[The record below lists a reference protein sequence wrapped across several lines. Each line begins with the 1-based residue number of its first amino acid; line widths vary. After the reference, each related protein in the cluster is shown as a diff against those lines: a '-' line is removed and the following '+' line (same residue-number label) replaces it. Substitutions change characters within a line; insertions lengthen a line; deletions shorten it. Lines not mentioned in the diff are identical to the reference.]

1 MSQSFSPASPAPDR
15 DGDLLQADVLIVGGG
30 MVGLTAG
37 VALASAGF
45 SVIALDRAPLDAQL
59 DAAFDGRVSA
69 IAAGSRRALE
79 GIGLWNHVLA
89 QGHVAEPIRDIR
101 VSDGDSLA
109 FVHYDSR
116 ALARDDSRALARDD
130 SRALARD
137 DSRALARDDSRA
149 LARDDSRALAR
160 DDSRARAETRQEPEP
175 FGHIVENRTIRAA
188 LAARA
193 KELPNLTLL
202 APAELAGVVN
212 GPSHALATLTDGRR
226 IRAALVVAAE
236 GKESALRAA
245 RGIAVT
251 RWSYPQTA
259 IVCTIAHE
267 RPHGGIAHERFLPV
281 GPFAILPMTDDHDG
295 RHRSS
300 LVWTEKT
307 ALAPAYL
314 ALNKA
319 DFNAE
324 VLRRVGDFLGRVE
337 SIGPRW
343 SYPLSLLHAERYTD
357 ERLVLIGDAAHAIH
371 PIAGQGLNL
380 GLRDVA
386 ALAETLVDAKRLGLD
401 IGFGEV
407 LARYERWRR
416 FDNVLLAG
424 ITDGLNRLFSTSFTP
439 LMLARRLG
447 FRAVNRAGPL
457 KTLFMRHAM
466 GLVGELPRLSR
477 GEPL

>member
-1 MSQSFSPASPAPDR
+1 MRGSSS
-15 DGDLLQADVLIVGGG
+15 LQTDVLVVGGG
-30 MVGLTAG
+30 MVGLTAA
-37 VALASAGF
+37 VALAQAGF
-45 SVIALDRAPLDAQL
+45 AVIALERAAATVQL
-59 DAAFDGRVSA
+59 AACFDGRVSA
-69 IAAGSRRALE
+69 VAAGSRRALE

-116 ALARDDSRALARDD
+116 ALAKKDEA
-130 SRALARD
+130 
-137 DSRALARDDSRA
+137 
-149 LARDDSRALAR
+149 
-160 DDSRARAETRQEPEP
+160 PEP
-175 FGHIVENRTIRAA
+175 FGHIVENRVIRAA
-188 LAARA
+188 LAARLT
-193 KELPNLTLL
+193 ELLNLTLL
-202 APAELAGVVN
+202 APAELTGVVN
-212 GPSHALATLTDGRR
+212 EPAHAVATLADGRV
-226 IRAALVVAAE
+226 IRASLVVAAE
-236 GKESALRAA
+236 GKDSALRNQ

-251 RWSYPQTA
+251 RWSYPQSA

-267 RPHGGIAHERFLPV
+267 HPHHGVAHERFLPA
-281 GPFAILPMTDDHDG
+281 GPFAILPMTDDGEG

-314 ALNKA
+314 SLNKA
-319 DFNAE
+319 DFDAE
-324 VLRRVGDFLGRVE
+324 ISRRVGDFLGRVE

-357 ERLVLIGDAAHAIH
+357 ERLALIGDAAHAIH

-386 ALAETLVDAKRLGLD
+386 ALAEVLVDAKRLGLD

-424 ITDGLNRLFSTSFTP
+424 ITDGLNRLFSNSFAP
-439 LMLARRLG
+439 LVLARRLG
-447 FRAVNRAGPL
+447 FRAVHRAGPL
-457 KTLFMRHAM
+457 KGLFMRHAM

>member
-1 MSQSFSPASPAPDR
+1 MSHSSSFVPDLTAPV
-15 DGDLLQADVLIVGGG
+15 LEADVLVVGGG
-30 MVGLTAG
+30 MVGMTFA
-37 VALASAGF
+37 VAAASAGLT
-45 SVIALDRAPLDAQL
+45 VVALEREDPAKLLDAG
-59 DAAFDGRVSA
+59 FDGRVSA
-69 IAAGSRRALE
+69 IAAGSRRAFE

-89 QGHVAEPIRDIR
+89 QGTVAEPIRDIR

-116 ALARDDSRALARDD
+116 ALAKADRLSSIWRGSRAQAPAPHDVGHD
-130 SRALARD
+130 VGHD
-137 DSRALARDDSRA
+137 VDHDV
-149 LARDDSRALAR
+149 
-160 DDSRARAETRQEPEP
+160 EPES
-175 FGHIVENRTIRAA
+175 FGHIVENRVIRAA
-188 LAARA
+188 LAARL
-193 KELPNLTLL
+193 KELPAITRL
-202 APAELAGVVN
+202 APAMLADVVN
-212 GPSHALATLTDGRR
+212 EPAYAVATLTDGRR
-226 IRAALVVAAE
+226 IHARLIVSAE
-236 GKESALRAA
+236 GRDSSLRAA

-267 RPHGGIAHERFLPV
+267 RPHGGVAHERFLPV
-281 GPFAILPMTDDHDG
+281 GPFAILPMTDEATSDG
-295 RHRSS
+295 ARHRSS

-307 ALAPAYL
+307 ALVPAYL
-314 ALNKA
+314 SLNKA
-319 DFNAE
+319 DFDGEIA
-324 VLRRVGDFLGRVE
+324 RRVGDFLGAVE

-357 ERLVLIGDAAHAIH
+357 ERLALIGDAAHAIH

-386 ALAETLVDAKRLGLD
+386 ALAEVLVDAKRLGLD

-424 ITDGLNRLFSTSFTP
+424 ITDGLNRLFSNSFAP
-439 LMLARRLG
+439 FVLGRRLG
-447 FRAVNRAGPL
+447 FHAVNRAGPL
-457 KTLFMRHAM
+457 KKFFMRHAM
-466 GLVGELPRLSR
+466 GLVGDLPRLSR

>member
-1 MSQSFSPASPAPDR
+1 MSPSLHPSL
-15 DGDLLQADVLIVGGG
+15 DLHTDVLIVGGG
-30 MVGLTAG
+30 MVGLTCA
-37 VALASAGF
+37 VAVASAGF
-45 SVIALDRAPLDAQL
+45 SVIALDRAPIAVQL

-89 QGHVAEPIRDIR
+89 QGNVAEPIRDIR
-101 VSDGDSLA
+101 VSDGESLA

-116 ALARDDSRALARDD
+116 ALARDDSRA
-130 SRALARD
+130 
-137 DSRALARDDSRA
+137 
-149 LARDDSRALAR
+149 
-160 DDSRARAETRQEPEP
+160 RAETGQEPEP
-175 FGHIVENRTIRAA
+175 FGHIVENRTIRTA
-188 LAARA
+188 LAARLL
-193 KELPNLTLL
+193 ELPNLTVL
-202 APAELAGVVN
+202 APAEVASVAN
-212 GPSHALATLTDGRR
+212 EPSHAVATLADGRR
-226 IRAALVVAAE
+226 VHAQLVVAAE

-267 RPHGGIAHERFLPV
+267 RPHGGVAHERFLPV
-281 GPFAILPMTDDHDG
+281 GPFAILPMTDDADG

-307 ALAPAYL
+307 ALAAAYL
-314 ALNKA
+314 SLNKA
-319 DFNAE
+319 DFDAE
-324 VLRRVGDFLGRVE
+324 VARRVGDFLGTVT

-357 ERLVLIGDAAHAIH
+357 DRLVLIGDAAHAIH

-424 ITDGLNRLFSTSFTP
+424 ITDGLNRLFSNSFTP
-439 LMLARRLG
+439 LVLGRRLG
-447 FRAVNRAGPL
+447 FRVVNRAGPL
-457 KTLFMRHAM
+457 KAFFMRHAM
-466 GLVGELPRLSR
+466 GLVGDLPRLSR

>member
-1 MSQSFSPASPAPDR
+1 MSQSFSPADMR
-15 DGDLLQADVLIVGGG
+15 NADVLIADILIVGGG

-59 DAAFDGRVSA
+59 EAAFDGRVSA

-101 VSDGDSLA
+101 VSDGESLA

-116 ALARDDSRALARDD
+116 ALVEKAARGASAPPG
-130 SRALARD
+130 
-137 DSRALARDDSRA
+137 
-149 LARDDSRALAR
+149 
-160 DDSRARAETRQEPEP
+160 EPEP

-202 APAELAGVVN
+202 APAEAAGIVN
-212 GPSHALATLTDGRR
+212 GPSHAIATLTDGRR
-226 IRAALVVAAE
+226 VSAALVVAAE
-236 GKESALRAA
+236 GKESPLRAA

-267 RPHGGIAHERFLPV
+267 RPHGGIAHERFLPA
-281 GPFAILPMTDDHDG
+281 GPFAILPMTDDSEG

-307 ALAPAYL
+307 ALAAAYL
-314 ALNKA
+314 SLNKA
-319 DFNAE
+319 DFDAE
-324 VLRRVGDFLGRVE
+324 VSRRVGDFLGRVE

-343 SYPLSLLHAERYTD
+343 SYPLSLLHAERYSD

-424 ITDGLNRLFSTSFTP
+424 ITDGLNRLFSNSFTP
-439 LMLARRLG
+439 LLLARRLG

-466 GLVGELPRLSR
+466 GLVGDLPRLSR

>member
-1 MSQSFSPASPAPDR
+1 MSQSFSSPPAAAGAPASS
-15 DGDLLQADVLIVGGG
+15 GVLVADVLIVGGG
-30 MVGLTAG
+30 MVGLSAA

-45 SVIALDRAPLDAQL
+45 AVIALERAPATAQL
-59 DAAFDGRVSA
+59 EAGFDGRVSA

-79 GIGLWNHVLA
+79 GIGLWNHLLA
-89 QGHVAEPIRDIR
+89 QGNVAEPIRDIR
-101 VSDGDSLA
+101 VSDGESLA

-116 ALARDDSRALARDD
+116 ALARDDSRLPAG
-130 SRALARD
+130 
-137 DSRALARDDSRA
+137 
-149 LARDDSRALAR
+149 
-160 DDSRARAETRQEPEP
+160 EPEP
-175 FGHIVENRTIRAA
+175 FGHIVENRSLRTA
-188 LAARA
+188 LAARLA
-193 KELPNLTLL
+193 ELPNLTLL
-202 APAELAGVVN
+202 APAALASLVN
-212 GPSHALATLTDGRR
+212 VPSHAVATLTDGRR
-226 IRAALVVAAE
+226 IHAALVVAAE
-236 GKESALRAA
+236 GKESALRNQ

-267 RPHGGIAHERFLPV
+267 RPHGGIAHERFLPA
-281 GPFAILPMTDDHDG
+281 GPFAILPMTDDAQG

-300 LVWTEKT
+300 LVWTERT

-314 ALNKA
+314 ALNAA
-319 DFNAE
+319 DFDAE
-324 VLRRVGDFLGRVE
+324 MSRRVGDFLGRTQ

-401 IGFGEV
+401 IGFGAV
-407 LARYERWRR
+407 LAGYERWRR

-424 ITDGLNRLFSTSFTP
+424 ITDGLNRLFSNSFAP
-439 LMLARRLG
+439 LVLARRLG

-466 GLVGELPRLSR
+466 GLVGDLPRLSR

>member
-1 MSQSFSPASPAPDR
+1 MTEPSDPPPVNSPAEVR
-15 DGDLLQADVLIVGGG
+15 VADILVVGGG
-30 MVGLTAG
+30 MVGLTAA
-37 VALASAGF
+37 VALAQAGF
-45 SVIALDRAPLDAQL
+45 AVVVLDRALPASQL
-59 DAAFDGRVSA
+59 DAGFDGRVSA

-89 QGHVAEPIRDIR
+89 EGAHYKGGAAEPIRDIR
-101 VSDGDSLA
+101 VSDGDSSA

-116 ALARDDSRALARDD
+116 ALADKKGPGAA
-130 SRALARD
+130 AGA
-137 DSRALARDDSRA
+137 
-149 LARDDSRALAR
+149 
-160 DDSRARAETRQEPEP
+160 PEP
-175 FGHIVENRTIRAA
+175 FGHIVENRVIRAA
-188 LAARA
+188 LAARLT
-193 KELPNLTLL
+193 ELPNLTLL
-202 APAELAGVVN
+202 APAELASVVN
-212 GPSHALATLTDGRR
+212 EPACALATLADGRR
-226 IRAALVVAAE
+226 VRAQLVVAAE
-236 GKESALRAA
+236 GKESALRSQ

-251 RWSYPQTA
+251 RWSYPQSA
-259 IVCTIAHE
+259 IVCTVAHE
-267 RPHGGIAHERFLPV
+267 HPHHGVAHERFLPA
-281 GPFAILPMTDDHDG
+281 GPFAILPMTDDADG
-295 RHRSS
+295 NGAVRHRSS

-307 ALAPAYL
+307 AFAPAYL
-314 ALNKA
+314 SLNKA
-319 DFNAE
+319 DFDAE
-324 VLRRVGDFLGRVE
+324 IARRVGDFLGHVE
-337 SIGPRW
+337 SVGPRW
-343 SYPLSLLHAERYTD
+343 SYPLSLLHAERYAD

-424 ITDGLNRLFSTSFTP
+424 ITDGLNRLFSNSFSP
-439 LMLARRLG
+439 LVLARRLG

>member
-1 MSQSFSPASPAPDR
+1 MSQSFSPAPQP
-15 DGDLLQADVLIVGGG
+15 DGDALIADVLIVGGG

-79 GIGLWNHVLA
+79 GSGLWNHVLA

-116 ALARDDSRALARDD
+116 ALNDKKARGASAPP
-130 SRALARD
+130 S
-137 DSRALARDDSRA
+137 
-149 LARDDSRALAR
+149 
-160 DDSRARAETRQEPEP
+160 EPEP

-212 GPSHALATLTDGRR
+212 EPSHALASLRDGRR

-319 DFNAE
+319 DFDAE
-324 VLRRVGDFLGRVE
+324 VVRRVGDFLGRVE

-407 LARYERWRR
+407 LAGYERWRR

-439 LMLARRLG
+439 LVLARRLG

-457 KTLFMRHAM
+457 KTFFMRHAM
-466 GLVGELPRLSR
+466 GLVGDLPRLSR

>member
-1 MSQSFSPASPAPDR
+1 MSDPLSSTF
-15 DGDLLQADVLIVGGG
+15 DLDADVLVADVLVVGGG
-30 MVGLTAG
+30 MVGLTCA
-37 VALASAGF
+37 VALASGGF
-45 SVIALDRAPLDAQL
+45 RVIALDRAPISAQL
-59 DAAFDGRVSA
+59 DAGFDGRVSA

-89 QGHVAEPIRDIR
+89 QGNVAEQIRDIR
-101 VSDGDSLA
+101 VSDDDSLA

-116 ALARDDSRALARDD
+116 ALADKKARD
-130 SRALARD
+130 
-137 DSRALARDDSRA
+137 
-149 LARDDSRALAR
+149 
-160 DDSRARAETRQEPEP
+160 AESGDAAVGDPEP
-175 FGHIVENRTIRAA
+175 FGHIVENRTLRAA
-188 LAARA
+188 LAARLG
-193 KELPNLTLL
+193 ELPNLTLL
-202 APAELAGVVN
+202 APAELADVVN
-212 GPSHALATLTDGRR
+212 APAHAIATLVDGRR
-226 IRAALVVAAE
+226 IRATLVVAAE
-236 GKESALRAA
+236 GKDSALRAA

-267 RPHGGIAHERFLPV
+267 RFLPA
-281 GPFAILPMTDDHDG
+281 GPFAILPMTDDADG

-314 ALNKA
+314 SLNKA
-319 DFNAE
+319 DFDAE
-324 VLRRVGDFLGRVE
+324 VTRRVGDFLGTVE
-337 SIGPRW
+337 SVGPRW

-357 ERLVLIGDAAHAIH
+357 ERLALIGDAAHAIH

-386 ALAETLVDAKRLGLD
+386 ALAETLVDAQRLGLD

-424 ITDGLNRLFSTSFTP
+424 ITDGLNRLFSNSFAP
-439 LMLARRLG
+439 LVLARRLG

-457 KTLFMRHAM
+457 KAFFMRHAM
-466 GLVGELPRLSR
+466 GLVGDLPRLSR